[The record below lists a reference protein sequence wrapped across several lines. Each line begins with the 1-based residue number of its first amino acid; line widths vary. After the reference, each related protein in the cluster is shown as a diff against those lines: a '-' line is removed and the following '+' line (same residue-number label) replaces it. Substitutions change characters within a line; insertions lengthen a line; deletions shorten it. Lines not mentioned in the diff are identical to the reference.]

1 VSLIFTEEIEEILE
15 EIVQSL
21 GTDRDADRAYSK
33 LSPDERAQLPE
44 SLRVR
49 FETLAE

>member
-1 VSLIFTEEIEEILE
+1 VSLIFTGQIEEILE
-15 EIVQSL
+15 EIEESL
-21 GTDRDADRAYSK
+21 GTVRDAEREYWK

-49 FETLAE
+49 FESLSE